1 MIDKVK
7 AQKGLVLVG
16 FTACALGAQ
25 GEEVSAV
32 SPVKAVSSEAVDT
45 LAPTTVLASRF
56 EEPVEGTVSSVSVLR
71 GSELGRMQEYRITE
85 SLKLFPGIQGLS
97 TSGQRG
103 NFESIIVRGLP
114 TRYSQVVV
122 DGVRVTDSSNG
133 LNNFLSNTQ
142 LGLVDRVE
150 FLRGPQSVLYGG
162 EAVGGVLG
170 YDTKV
175 GEGEPEGFLFGEA
188 GSFDSYRA
196 AVNSTGAVGDVQ
208 YGVELGRE
216 FTSNDTYSAFP
227 VQDYT
232 LNTAMLGLK
241 WNVNEDLSVKLSY
254 RGADGNLLTRT
265 EDQWGFYTGDVDTDY
280 HLFALNTALKVNE
293 NWSTLLTLGYY
304 EEAYDA
310 EFGGTYG
317 GSSFGSDTDR
327 FSLNWSNKVSVS
339 EQLDVVAG
347 AEYSETGFSNSN
359 GRDFDFSTY
368 AAYANAYY
376 RPVDGLLLEAGA
388 RYDEHQEYGGEVAWN
403 LGASYEFAQS
413 GTRLRARAAE
423 SYRTPVLAD
432 TEAFQDIF
440 VDQLANPDLETE
452 KVLGYELGIDQEL
465 GEDHVL
471 QVTYFYQQLDNAI
484 YTETIAPGMWPAPS
498 TTQRVNSDGDS
509 LVSGV
514 ETALQ
519 GKFADK
525 FAGYRI
531 AWTAQIKEEV
541 VDVPDHMLSADVY
554 YDGGAWL
561 VGCGATYLDGA
572 SYGNPDDAN
581 FIATDDRI
589 VARVYGQYQIT
600 ENVKL
605 HGRIENVFDEQYE
618 LSNIYGSRL
627 QGQGFGAFA
636 GFTLSW

>member
-1 MIDKVK
+1 MIEKVK

-25 GEEVSAV
+25 GEEVSAQAGEKV
-32 SPVKAVSSEAVDT
+32 EQ
-45 LAPTTVLASRF
+45 LAPSTVLASRF
-56 EEPVEGTVSSVSVLR
+56 EEPVDGTVSSVSVLR
-71 GSELGRMQEYRITE
+71 GGELGRMQDYRITE
-85 SLKLFPGIQGLS
+85 SLKIFPGIQGLS

-103 NFESIIVRGLP
+103 NFESVLVRGLP

-142 LGLVDRVE
+142 LGLVDRLE

-170 YDTKV
+170 YETKV
-175 GEGEPEGFLFGEA
+175 GDGEPEGFLLGEA

-196 AVNSTGAVGDVQ
+196 ALNSTGAVGDVQ

-216 FTSNDTYSAFP
+216 FTGNDTYSAFP
-227 VQDYT
+227 IQDYT

-241 WNVNEDLSVKLSY
+241 WNVNDDLSVKFSY
-254 RGADGNLLTRT
+254 RGADGNLITRT
-265 EDQWGFYTGDVDTDY
+265 EDQWGYYTSDVDTDY
-280 HLFALNTALKVNE
+280 HLFALNTALRVNE
-293 NWSTLLTLGYY
+293 SWNSLLTLGYY

-310 EFGGTYG
+310 DFDGSYG
-317 GSSFGSDTDR
+317 GSVFGSDTDR
-327 FSLNWSNKVSVS
+327 FSVIWSNKVKLS
-339 EQLDVVAG
+339 EKLDVVAG
-347 AEYSETGFSNSN
+347 AEYASTGFSNSN
-359 GRDFDFSTY
+359 GRDFGFATY
-368 AAYANAYY
+368 AAFANSYF
-376 RPVDGLLLEAGA
+376 RPVENLLFEAGA
-388 RYDEHQEYGGEVAWN
+388 RYDEHEEYGGEVAWN
-403 LGASYEFAQS
+403 LGVSYDFVQT

-432 TEAFQDIF
+432 SEAFQDIF
-440 VDQLANPDLETE
+440 VNQLANPDLETE
-452 KVLGYELGIDQEL
+452 EVLGFELGVDQEI
-465 GEDHVL
+465 GQDHLL

-484 YTETIAPGMWPAPS
+484 YTETIAPGMWPNPS
-498 TTQRVNSDGDS
+498 TTQRQNSEGDS

-519 GKFADK
+519 GSFAD
-525 FAGYRI
+525 GSTSYRI

-541 VDVPDHMLSADVY
+541 VDVPDHMLSADLY

-561 VGCGATYLDGA
+561 VGCGATYLTGA
-572 SYGNPDDAN
+572 SYGNPDDVN
-581 FIATDDRI
+581 FVETDERC
-589 VARVYGQYQIT
+589 VARLYGHYQVS

-605 HGRIENVFDEQYE
+605 HGRIENVFDEEYV
-618 LSNIYGSRL
+618 LSDIYGSRI

-636 GFTLSW
+636 GVTLSW